1 MAHVGVVLA
10 GCGYLDGAEIHEATM
25 TLLALQQA
33 GATYEG
39 LAPNRNQ
46 HHVINHVDQS
56 EQSGERNILQ
66 EAARIMRGNIKSL
79 MNADLEDYDALIFP
93 GGNGAAKN
101 LFNLALAG
109 ADYQVEKDVLAFGR
123 DAVEMGLPMGFIC
136 IAPMMMPFFYPQG
149 VQMTIGNDADMAKIA
164 QSKGAKHVNCAAD
177 DIVIDDRH
185 KAVSTPAYMLAEHIG
200 QVHEGVSKLVKAVLG
215 LA

>member
-39 LAPNRNQ
+39 LAPNRVQ
-46 HHVINHVDQS
+46 HHVINHIDDS
-56 EQSGERNILQ
+56 EQPGQRNILQ
-66 EAARIMRGNIKSL
+66 EAARIMRGNVKSL
-79 MNADLEDYDALIFP
+79 MDANLEDYDALIFP

-101 LFNLALAG
+101 FFNLVLAG
-109 ADYQVEKDVLAFGR
+109 VNYQVEQDLLALGR
-123 DAVEMGLPMGFIC
+123 DAVKMGLPMGFIC

-149 VQMTIGNDADMAKIA
+149 IQMTIGENADVANIA
-164 QSKGAKHVNCAAD
+164 ESKGAQHIHCAAD
-177 DIVIDDRH
+177 DIVIDQQH
-185 KAVSTPAYMLAEHIG
+185 KAVSTPAYMSAAHIG
-200 QVHEGVSKLVKAVLG
+200 QVHDGVSKLVRAVLA
-215 LA
+215 LV